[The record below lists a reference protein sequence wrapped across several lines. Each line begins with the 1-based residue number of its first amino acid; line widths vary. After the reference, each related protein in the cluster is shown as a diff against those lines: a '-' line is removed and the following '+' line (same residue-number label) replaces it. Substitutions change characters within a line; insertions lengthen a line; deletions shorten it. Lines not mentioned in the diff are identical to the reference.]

1 MIPIMESHS
10 GSQPGHGLGAE
21 LCGETLAGRYLLQSV
36 LGVGGTATVYTA
48 HDRLL
53 RRRVA
58 AKVLHPE
65 YTRSAA
71 QRRRVRQEAQL
82 GAQLS
87 HPNIAPI
94 LDFGDDALVRAETLF
109 FIVMPLLEG
118 PTLRSFA
125 LDGPLSW
132 ATAGVLVHQLL
143 SGLATLHDHG
153 VIHRDIKLDNCMVVR
168 AGGHQRV
175 VLLDLGLAKVIRAD
189 LVSSTLLSTKGRL
202 VGTLPYLSPEQALG
216 EPIDARTDV
225 YAAGVVLF
233 ELLAGRR
240 PFVGTDY
247 QVLVAH
253 VEEPPPLPS
262 ALSPSAVIP
271 PALDD
276 VTLRALAKR
285 REDRFPS
292 ADAFRTA
299 LGEALRSEGVDV
311 DAGPMASGCDEA
323 QASLAAWTC
332 FNYER
337 ARELAEIAC
346 RRNRS
351 WSPLKLLMSLV
362 PED

>member
-1 MIPIMESHS
+1 MDSHS
-10 GSQPGHGLGAE
+10 GSQPGHGLGAD
-21 LCGETLAGRYLLQSV
+21 LCGETLAGRYLLKSV
-36 LGVGGTATVYTA
+36 LGVGGTATVFTA

-58 AKVLHPE
+58 VKVLHPE

-87 HPNIAPI
+87 HPNIVPI
-94 LDFGDDALVRAETLF
+94 FDSGDDARVRAEVVF

-143 SGLATLHDHG
+143 SGLATLHELG
-153 VIHRDIKLDNCMVVR
+153 VIHRDIKLDNCMLVHD
-168 AGGHQRV
+168 GGGQRV
-175 VLLDLGLAKVIRAD
+175 VLLDLGLAKVTRAD
-189 LVSSTLLSTKGRL
+189 LISGPLLSPTGRL
-202 VGTLPYLSPEQALG
+202 IGTLPYISPEQALG
-216 EPIDARTDV
+216 EPLDARTDI

-233 ELLAGRR
+233 ELLAGQR

-247 QVLVAH
+247 EVLVAH
-253 VEEPPPLPS
+253 VEKIPPPPSTLAPS
-262 ALSPSAVIP
+262 AGIP
-271 PALDD
+271 TALDD
-276 VTLRALAKR
+276 VTLHALAKR
-285 REDRFPS
+285 REERFPS
-292 ADAFRTA
+292 ADAFRFA
-299 LGEALRSEGVDV
+299 LGQALQSEGVDI

-332 FNYER
+332 FEYSR
-337 ARELAEIAC
+337 ARQLAELASK
-346 RRNRS
+346 RS
-351 WSPLKLLMSLV
+351 RAWSPLKLLMSLL
-362 PED
+362 PEE